1 MEYAQRILIAEDNPS
16 CRRYIETCLRKAGF
30 EVLSVANGQEAL
42 ERLKKVYFPIVITD
56 WMMPEVDGLE
66 LCQTIRNLHLPGY
79 VYLIILT
86 ARNSLESI
94 VKGFEAGADEYLTKP
109 VRQAELLAR
118 LKTATRILELEDSL
132 KRQNEEMRALSFRDQ
147 LTGIYNRLFMLERL
161 PQEVERACRHRHPLS
176 LIMCDIDHFKRVN
189 DLHGHR
195 VGDLVLR
202 EFVDCLGA
210 LIREGVDWMV
220 RYGGEEFLIVL
231 PETGLEAACTVAE
244 RLRLAAVEKILSFQG
259 SEIQITASFG
269 VSCRDFSLSQNLIS
283 GELLIEQADRCLYQA
298 KKEGRNGAKGAYCT
312 EEIYIQR
319 EYIP

>member
-1 MEYAQRILIAEDNPS
+1 MEYAPRILVAEDNPT
-16 CRRYIETCLRKAGF
+16 CRRYLEICLRRAGF
-30 EVLSVANGQEAL
+30 EVTSVVNGKEAL
-42 ERLKKVYFPIVITD
+42 ERLKKIYFPIVITD
-56 WMMPEVDGLE
+56 WMMPEINGLE
-66 LCQTIRNLHLPGY
+66 LCQTVRNLHLPGY

-86 ARNSLESI
+86 ARSSLESI

-118 LKTATRILELEDSL
+118 LKTAARILELEESL

-161 PQEVERACRHRHPLS
+161 PQEIERACRHHHQLS
-176 LIMCDIDHFKRVN
+176 LTMCDIDHFKRVN

-202 EFVDCLGA
+202 EFVNCLRA
-210 LIREGVDWMV
+210 FIRDEVDWMV

-231 PETGLEAACTVAE
+231 PETGLEAALTVAE
-244 RLRLAAVEKILSFQG
+244 RLRLAALRNKLHISG
-259 SEIQITASFG
+259 REIQITASFG
-269 VSCRDFSLSQNLIS
+269 VSCRDFSIFQNLIS

-298 KKEGRNGAKGAYCT
+298 KKEGRNGAKGAYCS
-312 EEIYIQR
+312 EEIFAQK
-319 EYIP
+319 ECFP

>member
-1 MEYAQRILIAEDNPS
+1 MKYAQRILIAEDNPT
-16 CRRYIETCLRKAGF
+16 CRRYLEICLRKAGF
-30 EVLSVANGQEAL
+30 EVSSVVNGQEAL
-42 ERLKKVYFPIVITD
+42 ERLKKKYFPIVITD
-56 WMMPEVDGLE
+56 WMMPEIDGLE

-86 ARNSLESI
+86 AKSSLESI

-118 LKTATRILELEDSL
+118 MKTATRILELEDSL
-132 KRQNEEMRALSFRDQ
+132 KRQNEEIRALSFRDQ

-161 PQEVERACRHRHPLS
+161 PQEIERACRHRHPLS

-202 EFVDCLGA
+202 EFVDCLST
-210 LIREGVDWMV
+210 LIRDGVDWMV

-231 PETGLEAACTVAE
+231 PETGLEAAFTVAE
-244 RLRLAAVEKILSFQG
+244 RLRLAAVGKILHIKER
-259 SEIQITASFG
+259 EIQITASFG
-269 VSCRDFSLSQNLIS
+269 VSSIDFSISQNLIP
-283 GELLIEQADRCLYQA
+283 GELLIEKADRCLYQA
-298 KKEGRNGAKGAYCT
+298 KKEGRNGVKGAYCA
-312 EEIYIQR
+312 E
-319 EYIP
+319 

>member
-1 MEYAQRILIAEDNPS
+1 MEYTQRILVAEDNPT
-16 CRRYIETCLRKAGF
+16 CRRYLEICLRKAGF
-30 EVLSVANGQEAL
+30 EVSSVVNGQEAL
-42 ERLKKVYFPIVITD
+42 ERLKKIYFPIVITD
-56 WMMPEVDGLE
+56 WMMPEIDGLE

-86 ARNSLESI
+86 AKSSLESI

-118 LKTATRILELEDSL
+118 LKTAARILELEDSL
-132 KRQNEEMRALSFRDQ
+132 KRQNEEIRALSFRDQ

-161 PQEVERACRHRHPLS
+161 PQEIERACRHHHPLS

-202 EFVDCLGA
+202 EFVDCLRA
-210 LIREGVDWMV
+210 LIRDGVDWMV

-231 PETGLEAACTVAE
+231 PETNLEAAFTVAE
-244 RLRLAAVEKILSFQG
+244 RLRLAAVGKILHIKER
-259 SEIQITASFG
+259 EIQITASFG
-269 VSCRDFSLSQNLIS
+269 VSSIDFSISQNLIP
-283 GELLIEQADRCLYQA
+283 GELLIELADRCLYQA
-298 KKEGRNGAKGAYCT
+298 KKEGRNGVKGACCA
-312 EEIYIQR
+312 EQFLVQR
-319 EYIP
+319 ECIP